1 VVLLAQPPAALG
13 YGEADRARPAAGR
26 GRAVARTQTVET
38 PAAGAGELTLYFPL
52 TRLDRSFNSA
62 IKISAALPQHR
73 QDVIP
78 PGQCL
83 CQPAEML
90 IDLLLDRRIDAGL
103 DGQIGNKAG

>member
-1 VVLLAQPPAALG
+1 LELCPWRDVRVERAA
-13 YGEADRARPAAGR
+13 
-26 GRAVARTQTVET
+26 ARTQTAET

-52 TRLDRSFNSA
+52 IPEGKSYLDRSFNSA

-73 QDVIP
+73 QNLIP

-90 IDLLLDRRIDAGL
+90 IDLLLDRRIDAGVG
-103 DGQIGNKAG
+103 GQIGDKAG